1 MVIATKRMVNAE
13 IGEFF
18 EPGGGYVG
26 TRHAALLEL
35 LQWLAAL
42 PQDQVAY
49 TIEGMEIRASPEQ

>member
-1 MVIATKRMVNAE
+1 MLNAE
-13 IGEFF
+13 IGKLL

-26 TRHAALLEL
+26 TRHAALMEL

-49 TIEGMEIRASPEQ
+49 TIEGMEILATSER